1 MFQNGT
7 AWADGTSGVTQC
19 PISPGNSFEY
29 EFTATDQA
37 GTFWYH
43 SHRCACAIMLFHS
56 VSNFDTISYAVL

>member
-19 PISPGNSFEY
+19 PISPENSFLY
-29 EFTATDQA
+29 QFTATDQA

-43 SHRCACAIMLFHS
+43 SHRCA
-56 VSNFDTISYAVL
+56 YAMMVTLSLSL